1 MKHVA
6 LLGLLLALS
15 TQAFAQHE
23 EAKAGGEHAGQ
34 QHQRKFDLNGDGN
47 ISRDEAMQRAGARF
61 DKADTN
67 RDGVLSKEERM
78 AARQSMQEHRA
89 MRKEHRAPDNNL

>member
-1 MKHVA
+1 MKHFA

-23 EAKAGGEHAGQ
+23 EAQAGGEHAG

-67 RDGVLSKEERM
+67 GDGVLSKEERM
-78 AARQSMQEHRA
+78 AARQTMQEHRGA
-89 MRKEHRAPDNNL
+89 RKERRSPDNL